1 MTVVIMASDPFSK
14 QKTYLS
20 DIWPWTSFTW
30 TEDRS
35 MIINFVDL
43 DRGQIY
49 DHELRWPGQWT
60 DLWLW
65 PSFTLTEER
74 SMTKN
79 LVYLERW
86 QIYDYDL
93 RLPGQRTDL
102 WPLFIQFCSQDS
114 QYHKMKYFPMMI
126 NIIYQFCFQDSEN
139 YLRVYNLIWPLFHKL
154 EVNAN
159 WVNRWMNLENQTKF
173 LFFFK

>member
-1 MTVVIMASDPFSK
+1 MTINVM
-14 QKTYLS
+14 T
-20 DIWPWTSFTW
+20 
-30 TEDRS
+30 
-35 MIINFVDL
+35 MNFVYL

-49 DHELRWPGQWT
+49 DNELRLPGKMT

-65 PSFTLTEER
+65 PSVT
-74 SMTKN
+74 
-79 LVYLERW
+79 W
-86 QIYDYDL
+86 
-93 RLPGQRTDL
+93 TDL
-102 WPLFIQFCSQDS
+102 WPLFIQFYSRDS

-159 WVNRWMNLENQTKF
+159 WVNRWMNPENQTKF
-173 LFFFK
+173 VFFLNKSHDMKISLFGVSVWIYDDFHSSLGINHFNIFWWLHL